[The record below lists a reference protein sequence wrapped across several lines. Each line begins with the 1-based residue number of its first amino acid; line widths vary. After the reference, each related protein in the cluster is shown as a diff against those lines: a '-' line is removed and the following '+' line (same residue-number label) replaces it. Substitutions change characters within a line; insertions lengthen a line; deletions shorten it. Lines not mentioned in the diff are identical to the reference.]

1 MTPMMILAIL
11 LGVMAAILVVL
22 MIYRS
27 TLEMHEDD
35 QLFLGAS
42 ESHMAK
48 EQEDLQKT
56 LGKVEPMVK
65 ILSAACGVVLLTM
78 AGMWLYNGLMTPG
91 GIR

>member
-1 MTPMMILAIL
+1 MSLMMIMAIL
-11 LGVMAAILVVL
+11 LGVLAAILIVL

-42 ESHMAK
+42 ESHMAQ
-48 EQEDLQKT
+48 EQVELQKT
-56 LGKVEPMVK
+56 LGKIEPMVK
-65 ILSAACGVVLLTM
+65 IFGAACGVLLLTM
-78 AGMWLYNGLMTPG
+78 AGMWIYNGLSSTG

>member
-1 MTPMMILAIL
+1 MSTMMILAVL
-11 LGVMAAILVVL
+11 TGVLAAILVVL

-56 LGKVEPMVK
+56 LGKIEPMVK
-65 ILSAACGVVLLTM
+65 VVGAACGVLLLTM
-78 AGMWLYNGLMTPG
+78 AGMWVYQGIMTPG